1 MALKGALTPEQQL
14 QVLGRIWG
22 NDRKGSVFL
31 PYINGDC
38 KDKDERRKNFHEGR
52 AFQWPTEKA
61 AILSHLR
68 AHANDDLYFPPNL
81 FDGKRRIEQNV
92 APEKVLYAD
101 LDPVDPD
108 SLGDLRPT
116 IAWESSPGHYQ
127 AVWILDR
134 ERTGATWP
142 GKENHRLTVALEADP
157 SGWDATQLLRVP
169 GRPNFKPEY
178 KDKNNGKPVMG
189 GGLLWMEGPRYV
201 WDDFSDL
208 PEVGAVV
215 GDDAG
220 IELIDEKAIE
230 QVDRHEV
237 WGRVRLKVSH
247 RCREY
252 LALKTDPVGADRDQV
267 LWQIERDLADAGC
280 SLIEIVAIVRPSV
293 WNKYRGRNDELKR
306 LKIEAAKAINA
317 RPDGI
322 EEAAD
327 VEVPKPN
334 ITWLKDVIA
343 QPIPRPKWLV
353 KDIWTRGGCGFIAG
367 APKSYKS
374 WMALDMAL
382 TVATGGHFLNQ
393 PQFKVRKPET
403 VLYLQEEDDLRLV
416 MDRMANI
423 LESKSPERFW
433 HGQMVV
439 VGGDTQV
446 GMKISV
452 PPSARSGD
460 VLWAP
465 PVADVPLAVH
475 VQTGFIASDPGWQA
489 WLDEAIE
496 EGKFAMVIIDTLGTV
511 AGEIDL
517 DKTGEMM
524 NRILKPLKQLANK
537 HDAAILIVHHNKKSA
552 TDGKGPRAGN
562 DMLGAVGLHAWV
574 DCAIYARSKD
584 GKGEIHVEREAKMA
598 QDMGLKIRIPE
609 MFWRN
614 DGDRKLWDPEI
625 VTEGLETVQEPTP
638 ERRVERQPGTGGKQ
652 LAMKLKM
659 MGGGPFDLDTL
670 VERLDITPSKLVPQL
685 QTGVDNGF
693 IQEVD
698 DTWLVPR
705 VRS

>member
-1 MALKGALTPEQQL
+1 MIKGQLTPEQQL
-14 QVLGRIWG
+14 QVLARIWG

-31 PYINGDC
+31 PYINGNC

-52 AFQWPTEKA
+52 AFQWPRERA
-61 AILSHLR
+61 AILSHLQ
-68 AHANDDLYFPPNL
+68 AHAADDLYFPPNL

-127 AVWILDR
+127 GVWILDR
-134 ERTGATWP
+134 ERTGASWP

-178 KDKNNGKPVMG
+178 KDKNNGKPVQG
-189 GGLLWMEGPRYV
+189 QGLLWMDGPRYV
-201 WDDFSDL
+201 WDDFDDL

-215 GDDAG
+215 GDDV
-220 IELIDEKAIE
+220 EMIDESVIDG
-230 QVDRHEV
+230 VDRHEV
-237 WGRVRLKVSH
+237 WARVRLKVSH

-317 RPDGI
+317 RPDNL
-322 EEAAD
+322 EE
-327 VEVPKPN
+327 VEQPKPTL
-334 ITWLKDVIA
+334 TWLKDVIL

-382 TVATGGHFLNQ
+382 SVSTGTHFLNQ
-393 PQFKVRKPET
+393 PQYKVMKQET

-416 MDRMANI
+416 MDRLANI
-423 LESKSPERFW
+423 LESKSPERFY
-433 HGQMVV
+433 HGTMAI
-439 VGGDTQV
+439 VGGDTQRD
-446 GMKISV
+446 MKMSV

-460 VLWAP
+460 VIWAP
-465 PVADVPLAVH
+465 PTSNVPLALH

-489 WLDEAIE
+489 WLDDAIT
-496 EGKFAMVIIDTLGTV
+496 EGKFGMVIMDTLGTV
-511 AGEIDL
+511 AGEVDT

-537 HDAAILIVHHNKKSA
+537 HDCAILVVHHNKKSA

-584 GKGEIHVEREAKMA
+584 GKGEIAVEREAKMA
-598 QDMGLKIRIPE
+598 QDMSLKVKIPE
-609 MFWRN
+609 MVWN
-614 DGDRKLWDPEI
+614 YQTGLRKLWDPEI
-625 VTEGLETVQEPTP
+625 VTEGMEALQDMAPTDTPPTP
-638 ERRVERQPGTGGKQ
+638 RAGTAGK
-652 LAMKLKM
+652 LIASKIKA
-659 MGGGPFDLDTL
+659 MGGGPFSLDQIDDVVDMGKAPL
-670 VERLDITPSKLVPQL
+670 LKQL
-685 QTGVDNGF
+685 QAGVENGF
-693 IQEVD
+693 LEEID
-698 DTWLVPR
+698 DKWLVPR
-705 VRS
+705 SR

>member
-1 MALKGALTPEQQL
+1 MQGQLTPEQQL
-14 QVLGRIWG
+14 TVLGRIWG
-22 NDRKGSVFL
+22 NDRHGSVFL

-38 KDKDERRKNFHEGR
+38 KNKDERRKNFHEGR
-52 AFQWPTEKA
+52 AFQWPKEKA

-68 AHANDDLYFPPNL
+68 AHANDDVYFPPNV

-101 LDPVDPD
+101 LDPVDPN

-178 KDKNNGKPVMG
+178 KDKNHGKPVTG
-189 GGLLWMEGPRYV
+189 AGLLWDQGPRYV
-201 WDDFSDL
+201 WDDFADL
-208 PEVGAVV
+208 PEVGAVI

-230 QVDRHEV
+230 AVDRHEV

-293 WNKYRGRNDELKR
+293 WNKYKGRNDELKR

-317 RPDGI
+317 VPENLEQSD
-322 EEAAD
+322 AD
-327 VEVPKPN
+327 TTPKPN
-334 ITWLKDVIA
+334 ITWLKDVVDK
-343 QPIPRPKWLV
+343 PIPRPVWLV

-382 TVATGGHFLNQ
+382 TVATGTCFLNQ

-416 MDRMANI
+416 MDRLANI
-423 LESKSPERFW
+423 LESKSPERFYG
-433 HGQMVV
+433 GQMCI

-465 PVADVPLAVH
+465 PVGDVPLALH

-489 WLDEAIE
+489 WLDETIE
-496 EGKFAMVIIDTLGTV
+496 EGKFAMVIIDTLGTTV
-511 AGEIDL
+511 GEVDT

-524 NRILKPLKQLANK
+524 NRVLKPLKQLANK
-537 HDAAILIVHHNKKSA
+537 HDTAILIVHHNKKSA

-584 GKGEIHVEREAKMA
+584 GKGEIQVEREAKMA
-598 QDMGLKIRIPE
+598 QDMALKVKIPT

-614 DGDRKLWDPEI
+614 DGERKLWDPEI
-625 VTEGLETVQEPTP
+625 VTEGLEQIQDMMPSESAPP
-638 ERRVERQPGTGGKQ
+638 NRANTGGKQ
-652 LAMKLKM
+652 LASKMKA
-659 MGGGPFDLDTL
+659 MGGGPFTADHLCDVLDMNNSALMKQL
-670 VERLDITPSKLVPQL
+670 VA
-685 QTGVDNGF
+685 GVDNGY
-693 IQEVD
+693 IKETD
-698 DTWLVPR
+698 KGWLVPR
-705 VRS
+705 S

>member
-1 MALKGALTPEQQL
+1 
-14 QVLGRIWG
+14 
-22 NDRKGSVFL
+22 
-31 PYINGDC
+31 
-38 KDKDERRKNFHEGR
+38 
-52 AFQWPTEKA
+52 
-61 AILSHLR
+61 
-68 AHANDDLYFPPNL
+68 
-81 FDGKRRIEQNV
+81 
-92 APEKVLYAD
+92 
-101 LDPVDPD
+101 
-108 SLGDLRPT
+108 
-116 IAWESSPGHYQ
+116 
-127 AVWILDR
+127 
-134 ERTGATWP
+134 
-142 GKENHRLTVALEADP
+142 
-157 SGWDATQLLRVP
+157 
-169 GRPNFKPEY
+169 
-178 KDKNNGKPVMG
+178 
-189 GGLLWMEGPRYV
+189 
-201 WDDFSDL
+201 
-208 PEVGAVV
+208 
-215 GDDAG
+215 
-220 IELIDEKAIE
+220 
-230 QVDRHEV
+230 
-237 WGRVRLKVSH
+237 
-247 RCREY
+247 
-252 LALKTDPVGADRDQV
+252 
-267 LWQIERDLADAGC
+267 
-280 SLIEIVAIVRPSV
+280 
-293 WNKYRGRNDELKR
+293 
-306 LKIEAAKAINA
+306 
-317 RPDGI
+317 
-322 EEAAD
+322 
-327 VEVPKPN
+327 
-334 ITWLKDVIA
+334 
-343 QPIPRPKWLV
+343 
-353 KDIWTRGGCGFIAG
+353 
-367 APKSYKS
+367 
-374 WMALDMAL
+374 
-382 TVATGGHFLNQ
+382 
-393 PQFKVRKPET
+393 
-403 VLYLQEEDDLRLV
+403 
-416 MDRMANI
+416 
-423 LESKSPERFW
+423 
-433 HGQMVV
+433 
-439 VGGDTQV
+439 
-446 GMKISV
+446 
-452 PPSARSGD
+452 